1 MASEKKSKGG
11 FLKGFICCGLLV
23 SAAAYIYKIVKPD
36 YLKEY
41 EEDKKP
47 DDDDFDDFEDIDDL
61 DDLD

>member
-23 SAAAYIYKIVKPD
+23 SAAAYIYKTVKPD

-47 DDDDFDDFEDIDDL
+47 DDDDFDDL
-61 DDLD
+61 D